1 MAWAGWVVCEGHPLW
16 DFPEWIHQRSHEEIQ
31 VSASADL
38 LEMEAF
44 DLRWK
49 EACNRKDEEQSA
61 ERALMETSNATNE
74 VPEDNE
80 SFV

>member
-1 MAWAGWVVCEGHPLW
+1 MKDTHYGTSLNGSISAVMQKSKSRHPL
-16 DFPEWIHQRSHEEIQ
+16 
-31 VSASADL
+31 DL

-74 VPEDNE
+74 VPEDDE